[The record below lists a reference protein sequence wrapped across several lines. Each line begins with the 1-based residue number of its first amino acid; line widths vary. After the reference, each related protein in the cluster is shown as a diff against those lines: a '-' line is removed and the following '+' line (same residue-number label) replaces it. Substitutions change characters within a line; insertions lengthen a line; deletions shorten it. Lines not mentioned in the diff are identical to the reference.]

1 MGMPKNLVLVR
12 HGESEGNVASA
23 LSKKGD
29 DSMFTKDFLE
39 RHSSTWRLTE
49 KGRRQPV
56 LAGRWIRKN
65 VGKKFHRCF
74 VSEYDRAK
82 ETAALMN
89 IPKAEWLIS
98 FYLRERDWGELDV
111 MSVEERKRRFAEN
124 LRSKDIDPF
133 YWKPMNGESM
143 PTVCLRLEKILDT
156 LHREC
161 DMQNALLVGHGEVM
175 WCFRYLLER
184 MSHNSIMELEHSK
197 DPHDKI
203 HNCQIIHYTR
213 VDPITGE
220 IAPYLN
226 WMRSVNPN
234 DISLSRNEWVKVVR
248 KKYSNTELLQEVE
261 RRYCRNRE

>member
-1 MGMPKNLVLVR
+1 MGMPRNLVLVR
-12 HGESEGNVASA
+12 HGESEGNVAAA

-29 DSMFTKDFLE
+29 HSKFTEEFLS
-39 RHSSTWRLTE
+39 RHSSTWRLTG
-49 KGRRQPV
+49 KGRKQPI
-56 LAGRWIRKN
+56 LAGQWIKEN
-65 VGKKFHRCF
+65 VGIIFKRWF

-82 ETAALMN
+82 ETAALLD
-89 IPKAEWLIS
+89 IPEAEWLIS

-111 MSVEERKRRFAEN
+111 MSIEERKKRFAEN

-133 YWKPMNGESM
+133 YWKPVNGESM

-161 DMQNALLVGHGEVM
+161 DMQDAILVAHGEVM

-184 MSHNSIMELEHSK
+184 MSHTNIMELEHSK
-197 DPHDKI
+197 DPYDKI

-213 VDPITGE
+213 VNPITGE

-226 WMRSVNPN
+226 WMRSVCPN
-234 DISLSRNEWVKVVR
+234 DPSLSRNVWVEILRR
-248 KKYSNTELLQEVE
+248 KFSNADLLQEVE
-261 RRYCRNRE
+261 QRYRRERR